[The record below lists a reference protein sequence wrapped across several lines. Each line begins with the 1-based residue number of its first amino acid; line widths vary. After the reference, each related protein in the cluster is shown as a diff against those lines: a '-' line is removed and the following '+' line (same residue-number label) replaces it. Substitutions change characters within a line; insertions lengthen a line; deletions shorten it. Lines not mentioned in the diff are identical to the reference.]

1 MALFE
6 RFGEFDSAEELNA
19 TAEGLKEEGDMESLK
34 ALAVENGL
42 EEADAEDYMD
52 GAVDTLTNPLMA
64 ALGKLDVEAKELEL
78 DGMLLDWLA
87 ELKSMCADSGAMAAA
102 VRKTGNELACCIGT
116 MIAYGFEHKTKVS
129 DKIVDVTKVKH
140 NGKVEPL
147 RKPCYLGAPNK
158 AEVKKIVRAYYL
170 GEEMES

>member
-1 MALFE
+1 MFDK
-6 RFGEFDSAEELNA
+6 FGEFNSAEELNKKA
-19 TAEGLKEEGDMESLK
+19 AELKTAGDLGKLKD
-34 ALAVENGL
+34 LAIENGL
-42 EEADAEDYMD
+42 DPEDAEDYMD
-52 GAVDTLTNPLMA
+52 GVVEFLTTPLMA
-64 ALGKLDVEAKELEL
+64 AIGQLEIETKDLKL
-78 DGMLLDWLA
+78 DGMLLDWAA
-87 ELKSMCADSGAMAAA
+87 ELKSMCADSPELAVA

-140 NGKVEPL
+140 NGKVEAL